1 MMFFLLKGIAC
12 YDIAESPV
20 TMLGKSNYIL
30 ILTLSWKRYS
40 TLKIQLLSI
49 SDITEV
55 AFLEDVTIRQHK
67 IIFYFLLFF
76 NKIPTKME
84 SENTKHGSK
93 YKSENTQND
102 SKYSN
107 NKPINKHITLSA
119 TSETRFF
126 ANAKILYL
134 SEVVAFVT
142 EYIK

>member
-1 MMFFLLKGIAC
+1 
-12 YDIAESPV
+12 
-20 TMLGKSNYIL
+20 
-30 ILTLSWKRYS
+30 
-40 TLKIQLLSI
+40 
-49 SDITEV
+49 
-55 AFLEDVTIRQHK
+55 
-67 IIFYFLLFF
+67 
-76 NKIPTKME
+76 ME

-107 NKPINKHITLSA
+107 NKPINKHLTLSA
-119 TSETRFF
+119 TSATRFF

>member
-1 MMFFLLKGIAC
+1 
-12 YDIAESPV
+12 
-20 TMLGKSNYIL
+20 
-30 ILTLSWKRYS
+30 
-40 TLKIQLLSI
+40 
-49 SDITEV
+49 
-55 AFLEDVTIRQHK
+55 
-67 IIFYFLLFF
+67 
-76 NKIPTKME
+76 ME

-107 NKPINKHITLSA
+107 KPINKHLTLSA